1 MHRVYPVSS
10 LVWGGLCH
18 PTRRPVSP
26 PYAGIC
32 LAYFASGFNTGAVDH
47 EADGSTNSGIFQ
59 INSRKW
65 CKNLNPNVPNLCQMY
80 CSGRRGL
87 GPGLAGA
94 SSLALFAPL
103 AFLSE
108 WEPLL
113 PAGSTKDRGVG
124 QVMRVAL
131 HESDLGSQVGHCPE
145 SCGKKWGM
153 ASDGESDG
161 VRPVLPEGLRD
172 RDGARME
179 EGVCVCVSENDR
191 QTDSGCPT
199 PPPGPSSC
207 FSASHPRLIESQPQG
222 YCYLCHEDNS
232 RTPGSGQ
239 LVSNVGWSPLLQLG
253 PQQGANLGWEDL
265 LEKAKATHSS
275 ILAWRIPWT
284 V

>member
-113 PAGSTKDRGVG
+113 PAGSTKDCGVG

-153 ASDGESDG
+153 ASDGGSDG

-179 EGVCVCVSENDR
+179 EGVCV
-191 QTDSGCPT
+191 
-199 PPPGPSSC
+199 
-207 FSASHPRLIESQPQG
+207 
-222 YCYLCHEDNS
+222 
-232 RTPGSGQ
+232 
-239 LVSNVGWSPLLQLG
+239 
-253 PQQGANLGWEDL
+253 
-265 LEKAKATHSS
+265 
-275 ILAWRIPWT
+275 
-284 V
+284 